1 MAVSS
6 ALFESKELARKCR
19 LGVVSDRRRRGRGN
33 GC

>member
-1 MAVSS
+1 MVVRG
-6 ALFESKELARKCR
+6 ALFEAQELARKCH